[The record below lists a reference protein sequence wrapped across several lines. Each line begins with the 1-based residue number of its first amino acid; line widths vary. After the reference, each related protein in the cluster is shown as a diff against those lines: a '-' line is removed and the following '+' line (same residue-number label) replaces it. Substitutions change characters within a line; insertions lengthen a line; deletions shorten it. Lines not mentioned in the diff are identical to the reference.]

1 MSMTPEE
8 INLAAATIK
17 IDNSY
22 ELTEELEKLL
32 RLIDEAHTIFIE
44 GKPEER
50 QKRIENAHHALYCF
64 CKGYAIG
71 LSSKK

>member
-1 MSMTPEE
+1 MTPEE

-22 ELTEELEKLL
+22 KLTEELEKLL

-44 GKPEER
+44 ETPE
-50 QKRIENAHHALYCF
+50 
-64 CKGYAIG
+64 
-71 LSSKK
+71 

>member
-22 ELTEELEKLL
+22 KLTEELEKLL

-44 GKPEER
+44 ETPEER
-50 QKRIENAHHALYCF
+50 QKRIGNAHHALYCF

-71 LSSKK
+71 LRSKK

>member
-8 INLAAATIK
+8 INIAAATIK

-22 ELTEELEKLL
+22 KLTEELEKHL
-32 RLIDEAHTIFIE
+32 RLIDEAYTIFIKE
-44 GKPEER
+44 TPEER
-50 QKRIENAHHALYCF
+50 QKRIENANHALYCF

-71 LSSKK
+71 LRSKK